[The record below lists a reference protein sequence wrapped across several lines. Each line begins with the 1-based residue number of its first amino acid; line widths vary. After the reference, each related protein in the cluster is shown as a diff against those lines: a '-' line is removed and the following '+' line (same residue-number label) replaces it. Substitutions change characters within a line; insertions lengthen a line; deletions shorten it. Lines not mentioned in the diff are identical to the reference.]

1 MHKRFTPDQLRH
13 FFCQV
18 EGQGVTERKEE
29 GIHETQQTTVVQVG
43 LLLRWG
49 DMILAWGSSTD

>member
-13 FFCQV
+13 FFCRV
-18 EGQGVTERKEE
+18 EGQGVAERKEE

-49 DMILAWGSSTD
+49 DMILG